1 MSFPNNS
8 SGVSKNLYIF
18 ALIFFAFIFSS
29 FVRLTWVYQMNTPDN
44 DIMRWNG
51 EFMVTTNDSYYWAE
65 GARDLIYCDRD
76 NASMGEYYQQNCHQE
91 FDLSPIN
98 EPLPQLTNILY
109 KILPFSLETIIFYL
123 PVFGASLV
131 VIPII
136 LIGRGFNLT
145 LTGFIAALIAS
156 ISISYYSRSVVG
168 YYDTDMLNILFPMLL
183 VWSIS
188 LALKTK
194 EKKYLLLSGLE
205 IVIYRWWYPQS
216 YSLEFAFF
224 GLVVIYTIYMLAVE
238 SSSVQNKKLKLS
250 EIIFLKQN
258 VSNYY
263 LLSIMLIGM
272 MGAPFV
278 ARFIGVIVLY
288 LITFKKDFE
297 KFAPYILAVSIVAF
311 FITGGI
317 NPILNQLNSYIFQRE
332 GTIADGE
339 LHFFSVTQTI
349 VEAQATATIT
359 DVANRIIGGE
369 LLFAIAIAGYGLLCF
384 RQPAMLLMLP
394 LLGLGIMS
402 FKGGLRFAMYATPVA
417 AFGIGFFIFRCAEL
431 LQIYIKNKIAA
442 FAPAA
447 IFVFIATIYILNP
460 LVKNGWNYRTGT
472 VFTQDE
478 VKLIEDFGK
487 KVNSED
493 YVITWWDYGYPIR
506 YYADVKT
513 LVDGAK
519 HSGDVNFAPSFILSH
534 DQKSAANLAR
544 LDVEYTENRS
554 LIEKINLNRSEKDKI
569 QLPSNNI
576 AWIMKDYGFKD
587 SNNFIASLKKDINLP
602 KKTRDIYFYLPF
614 RMIDIYPTIMRFSYL
629 DLMSGKSIRQPFFLV
644 SKGAKDAGNIL
655 NLEQGFF
662 IDKQQALLVAPNK
675 QAYPL
680 RRFVQAGYQQEGFK
694 TNINELRYDGIYTL
708 INLQTYNVFL
718 VVDEAM
724 YNSVYVQ
731 LFYLEQYDHELFEL
745 IAANPYGKFFKLKL

>member
-1 MSFPNNS
+1 MGFSNNS
-8 SGVSKNLYIF
+8 AKVSKNLYIF

-29 FVRLTWVYQMNTPDN
+29 FVRLTWVYQMDTSDN
-44 DIMRWNG
+44 DRMRWNG

-65 GARDLIYCDRD
+65 GARDLILCDKA
-76 NASMGEYYQQNCHQE
+76 NTGKGEYYQENCHQE
-91 FDLSPIN
+91 FDLSPVG
-98 EPLPQLTNILY
+98 ESLPQLTYLLY
-109 KILPFSLETIIFYL
+109 KILPFSLETIMFYL

-145 LTGFIAALIAS
+145 LAGFIAALIAS
-156 ISISYYSRSVVG
+156 IGVSYYSRSVVG

-205 IVIYRWWYPQS
+205 IVVYRWWYPQS
-216 YSLEFAFF
+216 YSLEFSFF
-224 GLVVIYTIYMLAVE
+224 GLVAIYTIYMLIVE
-238 SSSVQNKKLKLS
+238 NRSVQNRKLKIS
-250 EIIFLKQN
+250 EIFFLKQN
-258 VSNYY
+258 VSNYH

-272 MGAPFV
+272 MGAPFIV
-278 ARFIGVIVLY
+278 RFIGVIALY
-288 LITFKKDFE
+288 FIAFRKEFE
-297 KFAPYILAVSIVAF
+297 KFALYILIVSIAAF

-317 NPILNQLNSYIFQRE
+317 NPILDQLNNYIFQRD
-332 GTIADGE
+332 GTIAAEE

-349 VEAQATATIT
+349 VEAQTVTIS
-359 DVANRIIGGE
+359 DIANRVIGSKF
-369 LLFAIAIAGYGLLCF
+369 LFAIAIGGYGLLCL

-402 FKGGLRFAMYATPVA
+402 FKGGLRFAMYATPVI

-431 LQIYIKNKIAA
+431 LQKYIENKKIA
-442 FAPAA
+442 FVSAA
-447 IFVFIATIYILNP
+447 IFVFAATIYILNP
-460 LVKNGWNYRTGT
+460 LVENGWNYRTGT

-478 VKLIEDFGK
+478 VRLIEDFGK
-487 KVNSED
+487 NVNRED

-513 LVDGAK
+513 LVDGGK

-544 LDVEYTENRS
+544 LDVEYTENRF
-554 LIEKINLNRSEKDKI
+554 LAEKTNQSKSKEDKT

-576 AWIMKDYGFKD
+576 AWIMKEYGFKD

-602 KKTRDIYFYLPF
+602 NKTRDIYLYLPF

-644 SKGAKDAGNIL
+644 SKGAKDMGNTL

-680 RRFVQAGYQQEGFK
+680 RRLVHAEYQQGGSK
-694 TNINELRYDGIYTL
+694 TSINELRYDGIYTL
-708 INLQTYNVFL
+708 INLQTYGIFL

-731 LFYLEQYDHELFEL
+731 LFYLEQYDRDLFEL
-745 IAANPYGKFFKLKL
+745 VAANPYGKFFKLKI